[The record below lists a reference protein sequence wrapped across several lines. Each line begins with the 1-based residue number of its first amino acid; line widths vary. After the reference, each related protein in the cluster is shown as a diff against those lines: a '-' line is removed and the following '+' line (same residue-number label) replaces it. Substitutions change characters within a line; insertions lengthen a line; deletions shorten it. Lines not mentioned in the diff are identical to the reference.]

1 MKNNANILIYNI
13 TIYNMQKYKVGKHN
27 HNDFINTRKS
37 NQFYFMNF
45 GIMEY
50 LVNLLNEYEI
60 QSNLILKI
68 WKYEG
73 TLYYSNYKD
82 ENVFDNVYFEVIS
95 KNYWFINWLVKCD
108 KVNLD
113 KLKEDTQFTMIM
125 HVAWFG
131 YTWDTA
137 KEWEDILKEI
147 WANALVMKLSIQNKP
162 IEYLLSILK

>member
-1 MKNNANILIYNI
+1 
-13 TIYNMQKYKVGKHN
+13 MQKYKVGKHN

-95 KNYWFINWLVKCD
+95 KNY
-108 KVNLD
+108 
-113 KLKEDTQFTMIM
+113 
-125 HVAWFG
+125 
-131 YTWDTA
+131 
-137 KEWEDILKEI
+137 
-147 WANALVMKLSIQNKP
+147 
-162 IEYLLSILK
+162 